1 MLLVSD
7 LTKLIATIEEI
18 NEDDVEGF
26 MAYLEEIYRRF
37 RIAKNDLL
45 QKPFML
51 KQGLK
56 LKTFDTADQFLS
68 KYIKGDR
75 LKNMISIQTLYIGI
89 SPYNGPS
96 LYSMILMVD
105 INQYYCMGIGD
116 LFIILFHTFVL
127 KY

>member
-1 MLLVSD
+1 
-7 LTKLIATIEEI
+7 
-18 NEDDVEGF
+18 
-26 MAYLEEIYRRF
+26 MANLEYIYSRF
-37 RIAKNDLL
+37 RIDKNDLL
-45 QKPFML
+45 QKPFRNKSDFYNPYML

-89 SPYNGPS
+89 SLYNGPS

-105 INQYYCMGIGD
+105 INQYYSMGIED
-116 LFIILFHTFVL
+116 LFIILFHAYVI
-127 KY
+127 K

>member
-1 MLLVSD
+1 HIK
-7 LTKLIATIEEI
+7 KLIAVIEDI
-18 NEDDVEGF
+18 NEDDVYGI
-26 MAYLEEIYRRF
+26 MVYLEEIYRRF

-45 QKPFML
+45 QKHFINKSDVYNPYML

-105 INQYYCMGIGD
+105 IN
-116 LFIILFHTFVL
+116 
-127 KY
+127 